1 MSKRRITIV
10 ELAEELNTTPSTVS
24 RALRGHK
31 GISKGMK
38 ERVKELA
45 EKRNYTVN
53 RMAANLRNGT
63 SKILGVVVPRINR
76 DFFSNCIS
84 GIEEIASL
92 AGYSIIICQT
102 HDKSEEEK
110 KSVFT
115 LIGSNA
121 AGILISTGSTTDD
134 LDYFNETRRL
144 GIPLI
149 FFDRATKN
157 TAQHKVVVNDELG
170 AYKGVTHL
178 IEQGYQRI
186 AHFAGAQ
193 HIKLYQERKKG
204 YLDALRDH
212 DIPVDESLILEGVL
226 KKDEGYEAMTTL
238 MNLPNPPDALFSS
251 SDYSALGGIIKLKEM
266 GIKIPEEMGIVGFSN
281 EMFTSIISPK
291 MTSIDQHS
299 KEIGNCA
306 VKACLEAIDE
316 NTQPHAYKNVV
327 IEPTL
332 IVRESSLRNKLRNK

>member
-1 MSKRRITIV
+1 MSKRRVTIV

-31 GISKGMK
+31 GISKKMTA
-38 ERVKELA
+38 RVKELA
-45 EKRNYTVN
+45 QKRNYTVN
-53 RMAANLRNGT
+53 IMAANLRNGT
-63 SKILGVVVPRINR
+63 SRILGVVVPRINR

-102 HDKSEEEK
+102 HDKPEEEK

-115 LIGSNA
+115 LIGSNV

-134 LDYFNETRRL
+134 LDYFNETKRL

-157 TAQHKVVVNDELG
+157 DSQNKVVVNDKLG
-170 AYKGVTHL
+170 AYKGVSHL
-178 IEQGYQRI
+178 IEQGYKRI

-193 HIKLYQERKKG
+193 HIKLYQERKAG
-204 YLDALRDH
+204 YLAALRDH
-212 DIPVDESLILEGVL
+212 SIPIDESLILEGVL
-226 KKDEGYEAMTTL
+226 KKDEGYEAISTL

-251 SDYSALGGIIKLKEM
+251 SDYSALGAIIRLKEM
-266 GIKIPEEMGIVGFSN
+266 GIKIPQEMGIVGFSN
-281 EMFTSIISPK
+281 EMFTNIISPK

-299 KEIGNCA
+299 KKIGNCA
-306 VKACLEAIDE
+306 VKACLEAIGE
-316 NTQPHAYKNVV
+316 KSQKCEYKNVV

-332 IVRESSLRNKLRNK
+332 IIRESSLKENF